1 MYTQC
6 KYVVLQQEKDGYV
19 RENIY
24 IFPSTVVHKTVAKRM
39 RGTAVAAGFV
49 ARDRDGKLYCRGNSE
64 SLRVGSREE
73 DTTLLR
79 SLFL

>member
-6 KYVVLQQEKDGYV
+6 KYVVLAQEKDGITK
-19 RENIY
+19 ENIY
-24 IFPSTVVHKTVAKRM
+24 IFPSLVVHKTVANRM
-39 RGTAVAAGFV
+39 RGTAVGAGFI
-49 ARDRDGKLYCRGNSE
+49 AKGGDGKLYCRGDSD
-64 SLRVGSREE
+64 SLRVGAREE